1 MIFSLLTLS
10 LESHWVALLPNK
22 TDEEKSIWHMCEK
35 PYQTDMGLVSKTIHR
50 KAMHFLRPFQISENL
65 LSVSYVG
72 HFQ

>member
-1 MIFSLLTLS
+1 
-10 LESHWVALLPNK
+10 
-22 TDEEKSIWHMCEK
+22 MCEK

-50 KAMHFLRPFQISENL
+50 KAMHFLMPFQISENL